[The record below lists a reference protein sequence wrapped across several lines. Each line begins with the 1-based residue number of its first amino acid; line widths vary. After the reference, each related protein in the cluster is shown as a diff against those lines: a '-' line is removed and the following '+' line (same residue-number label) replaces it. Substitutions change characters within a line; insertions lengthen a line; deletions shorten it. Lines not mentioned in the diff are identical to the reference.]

1 MKNLLIL
8 ENAFDGVQGLILVA
22 MVVVLVLIVIA
33 SIGSLIVS
41 IGLTFSYVKY
51 NRKKNSAGLTGEE
64 VCRKI
69 LDDNDL
75 THIKV
80 TKNGSLMFG
89 NSYSHYFKRVRLRR
103 LTYRRKSVTS
113 LAMAGQKASLAIL
126 DKENDPD
133 MKKRIKLTPIVI
145 FGPFAFIPII
155 LIGFLIDVFL
165 FHCSGVVTIIAIV
178 LGFLLYI
185 YAFVLSL
192 LELKTEKKAQIRAL
206 EILSNEGLATEEEQ
220 EMMKK
225 LFKLY
230 NIEYVNNM
238 ILAMLELIYNILQI
252 ALSLTSSS
260 SSSSRD

>member
-1 MKNLLIL
+1 
-8 ENAFDGVQGLILVA
+8 
-22 MVVVLVLIVIA
+22 
-33 SIGSLIVS
+33 
-41 IGLTFSYVKY
+41 
-51 NRKKNSAGLTGEE
+51 
-64 VCRKI
+64 
-69 LDDNDL
+69 
-75 THIKV
+75 
-80 TKNGSLMFG
+80 
-89 NSYSHYFKRVRLRR
+89 
-103 LTYRRKSVTS
+103 
-113 LAMAGQKASLAIL
+113 
-126 DKENDPD
+126 

>member
-1 MKNLLIL
+1 M
-8 ENAFDGVQGLILVA
+8 
-22 MVVVLVLIVIA
+22 MVVLVLIVIA

-51 NRKKNSAGLTGEE
+51 KRKKNSAGLTGEE

-126 DKENDPD
+126 DKENDP
-133 MKKRIKLTPIVI
+133 
-145 FGPFAFIPII
+145 
-155 LIGFLIDVFL
+155 
-165 FHCSGVVTIIAIV
+165 
-178 LGFLLYI
+178 
-185 YAFVLSL
+185 
-192 LELKTEKKAQIRAL
+192 QI
-206 EILSNEGLATEEEQ
+206 
-220 EMMKK
+220 
-225 LFKLY
+225 
-230 NIEYVNNM
+230 
-238 ILAMLELIYNILQI
+238 
-252 ALSLTSSS
+252 
-260 SSSSRD
+260 

>member
-8 ENAFDGVQGLILVA
+8 ENAFDGVEGLILVS
-22 MVVVLVLIVIA
+22 MVVVLVLIAIV
-33 SIGSLIVS
+33 SIISLIVS
-41 IGLTFSYVKY
+41 FGLTISYIKY
-51 NRKKNSAGLTGEE
+51 NRKKNSVGLTGEE

-69 LDDNDL
+69 LDDHDL
-75 THIKV
+75 SHIKV
-80 TKNGSLMFG
+80 TKNGSLLFG

-103 LTYRRKSVTS
+103 LTYKKKSVTS

-133 MKKRIKLTPIVI
+133 MKKRIKITPIVI
-145 FGPFAFIPII
+145 FGPYAFIPLI

-165 FHCSGVVTIIAIV
+165 FNSSGIVTIIAII
-178 LGFLLYI
+178 LGLLLFI

-192 LELKTEKKAQIRAL
+192 LELKTEKKAQVRTL
-206 EILSNEGLATEEEQ
+206 EILSHNELATEEEQ

-225 LFKLY
+225 LFRLY

-252 ALSLTSSS
+252 VLSLTSSS
-260 SSSSRD
+260 SGSSKD

>member
-1 MKNLLIL
+1 M
-8 ENAFDGVQGLILVA
+8 
-22 MVVVLVLIVIA
+22 MVVLVLIVIA

-51 NRKKNSAGLTGEE
+51 NRKKNSAGLTCEE